1 MIYGVGTDIVNIE
14 RVKKD
19 SIQKIEMALLKEF

>member
-14 RVKKD
+14 RIAHILK
-19 SIQKIEMALLKEF
+19 KIEMALSREC